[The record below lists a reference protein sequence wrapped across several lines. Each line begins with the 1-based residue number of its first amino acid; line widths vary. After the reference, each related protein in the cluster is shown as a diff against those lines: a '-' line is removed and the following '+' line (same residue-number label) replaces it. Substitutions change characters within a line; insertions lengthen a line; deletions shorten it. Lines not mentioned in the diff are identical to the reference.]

1 VKISKEILREEYQVC
16 MYACICVCVCVYVF
30 DLSMKE
36 GERIFF
42 LHLASETAESRLRE
56 RDVFSSVSSA
66 FKQRVLR
73 DDVIDA
79 S

>member
-1 VKISKEILREEYQVC
+1 MYVC
-16 MYACICVCVCVYVF
+16 MYICVCVCVYVF
-30 DLSMKE
+30 YLRMKE
-36 GERIFF
+36 GERIF

>member
-1 VKISKEILREEYQVC
+1 VKISKEILKEEYQVC
-16 MYACICVCVCVYVF
+16 MYACICVCMCVCF
-30 DLSMKE
+30 LSSY
-36 GERIFF
+36 ERGRKNFF